1 LPGKSILSA
10 KKQPALGFS
19 RVQAAFEYLFIWFGA
34 YRFGETQCGIYG
46 NFEKF
51 NLKTDFY
58 NDIFK
63 TMCMD
68 RAKY

>member
-1 LPGKSILSA
+1 M
-10 KKQPALGFS
+10 FM
-19 RVQAAFEYLFIWFGA
+19 YWFGA